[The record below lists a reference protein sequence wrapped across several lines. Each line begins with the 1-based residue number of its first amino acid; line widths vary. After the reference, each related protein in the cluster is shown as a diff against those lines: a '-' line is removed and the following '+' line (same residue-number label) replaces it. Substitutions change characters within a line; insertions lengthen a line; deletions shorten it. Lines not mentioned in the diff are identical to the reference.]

1 MKSYV
6 LLVRGINVGGKNKVV
21 MSEWRA
27 GVTALGFVNVTT
39 YINSGNFFFQS
50 DLSREEICQCLKTYF
65 EETYPFIQHF
75 SLIEKSDFLKEIA
88 GLPNWWQEELAR
100 KDVLFYT
107 EGLDS
112 FPVMERIKAFS
123 LGDEQVHFGRLGI
136 YWGKNSEK
144 EYLKTAYHKQL
155 IKEKFYKKVT
165 IRNAKTVAKIVE
177 IFQTLSV

>member
-1 MKSYV
+1 MKTYV

-27 GVTALGFVNVTT
+27 GIVALGFQNVST
-39 YINSGNFFFQS
+39 YINSGNLFFQS
-50 DLSREEICQCLKTYF
+50 DLPRREVCQYLRTYF
-65 EETYPFIQHF
+65 EQAYPFIQHF
-75 SLIEKSDFLKEIA
+75 SLIEKSDFLKEIV
-88 GLPNWWQEELAR
+88 GLPDWWQEDLAR

-112 FPVMERIKAFS
+112 LPVVERIKTFS
-123 LGDEQVHFGRLGI
+123 LGDEQVYFGRLGI

-155 IKEKFYKKVT
+155 IKEDFYGQMT
-165 IRNAKTVAKIVE
+165 IRNGNTVEKIVT
-177 IFQTLSV
+177 FLTK